1 MHECNFI
8 PPFNQMTMTNI
19 ATPLLNELGESFKG
33 KQCIL
38 MLGPRIATVEE
49 NGEEIPLL
57 EGLSLDFA
65 KKLDANNVAYDA
77 SARRNLAYTS
87 QLYLKEH
94 QVSPVDLRNSARIF
108 IENNTKNKIPEIYTE
123 LAQLPVRVIVNTTPD
138 DFIVRA
144 LRAVGKSPV
153 VFNFN
158 YEVNS
163 ESERNVQSSRDIDS
177 IGVSQPLVFNLFGTY
192 EDANSLVITE
202 GDQVSFVRSVVEG
215 SSKVPQK
222 ILQYF
227 TPQNTYLFFGFNLEN
242 WQFRLL
248 LKSLNLGEKTRTLSP
263 QTDNYP
269 ISEVTKSYLRHEFN
283 FFFIDVRMEDF
294 ANEVSKLAS
303 SFDTDNVYISY
314 SDEDIAEMNK
324 LLRTLK
330 PLRITNPKLNI
341 WHRGMVTEGNILEQ
355 VKERLQNAN
364 IVLPLVSAGYFNDEG
379 VVFEELTMM
388 QDLHRQNKIEVT
400 PIILKPCIWNEIPFF
415 RELAIVPD
423 DGSPIV
429 GSDNEDEAYRTVAAA
444 FKKKYL

>member
-1 MHECNFI
+1 
-8 PPFNQMTMTNI
+8 MTMTNI
-19 ATPLLNELGESFKG
+19 ATPLLNELGASFKG

-38 MLGPRIATVEE
+38 MLGPRIATVED

-57 EGLSLDFA
+57 EGLALDFA
-65 KKLDANNVAYDA
+65 RKLDAQKIPYDT
-77 SARRNLAYTS
+77 SANRNLAYIS
-87 QLYLKEH
+87 QLYLKER
-94 QVSPVDLRNSARIF
+94 QVSPVDLRDSAKIFVENSTR
-108 IENNTKNKIPEIYTE
+108 NRIPEIYAE
-123 LAQLPVRVIVNTTPD
+123 LAKLPVRVIVNTTPD

-163 ESERNVQSSRDIDS
+163 GSARSEQNTRDLES

-192 EDANSLVITE
+192 EDVNSLVITE
-202 GDQVSFVRSVVEG
+202 GDQVAFVRNVLEG
-215 SSKVPQK
+215 RSQVPQK

-263 QTDNYP
+263 QEDNYP

-283 FFFIDVRMEDF
+283 FYFIEARMEEF
-294 ANEVSKLAS
+294 ASEVSQMAS
-303 SFDTDNVYISY
+303 TFDTDNVYISY
-314 SDEDIAEMNK
+314 SDEDVGEMNK

-341 WHRGMVTEGNILEQ
+341 WHRGLITEGNIQEQ
-355 VKERLQNAN
+355 VQAQLQKAN

-379 VVFEELTMM
+379 IVFEELRMI

-415 RELAIVPD
+415 RELAIVPEN
-423 DGSPIV
+423 GAPIV
-429 GSDNEDEAYRTVAAA
+429 GSENEDEAFRTVAAA